1 MNVDKRERQTKRQG
15 GQASKFLV
23 KEGQFLRYIRFKIK
37 IKKAPRITCKTNT
50 HKVRLE
56 WISRHQFSKA
66 KHIER
71 EHYKNGKKMKRK
83 KTSDFTS
90 LGFVFDL
97 VSWTKRWNKGDD
109 VIRCS
114 CDNWLL
120 YPQTMYSF
128 LTIELL
134 EMLRLSLLFD
144 PYSASYIYG
153 DQNSTMYLSVGSI
166 Y

>member
-1 MNVDKRERQTKRQG
+1 
-15 GQASKFLV
+15 
-23 KEGQFLRYIRFKIK
+23 
-37 IKKAPRITCKTNT
+37 
-50 HKVRLE
+50 
-56 WISRHQFSKA
+56 
-66 KHIER
+66 
-71 EHYKNGKKMKRK
+71 MKRK

-134 EMLRLSLLFD
+134 EMLCLSLLFD

-153 DQNSTMYLSVGSI
+153 DQNSTMYLSVGSTVCPHD
-166 Y
+166 YHWTLTWASNSKCFYSKRSHWKLQRKVPWNSALASLLLQTCSLSSNPKLFLSSLLGQFVF